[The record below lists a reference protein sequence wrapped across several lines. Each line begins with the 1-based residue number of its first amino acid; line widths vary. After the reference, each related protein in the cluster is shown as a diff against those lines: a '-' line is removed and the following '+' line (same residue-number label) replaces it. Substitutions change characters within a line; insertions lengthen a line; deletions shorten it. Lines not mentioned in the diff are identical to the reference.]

1 MTAPLDPYARVRLEQ
16 QSVPTVA
23 AALVVAAAFSLAIFG
38 RAAGW
43 GEVDSVE
50 TFVLIFSS
58 IVVEALP
65 FVLLGALVSG
75 AIAVYV
81 PNRFFERISRLPV
94 ALQIPGAALGGLAFP
109 VCECGSVPVAR
120 RLILR
125 GVHPAAGV
133 AFMLAS
139 PVMNPIVLASTWVA
153 YSGRGL
159 GAEMVLGRAGFG
171 LVLAALI
178 GLAAGRVSA
187 DALLRPRSQDLYGH
201 EHDGHS
207 HDVEAEGAPR
217 REQFLEHLVTD
228 FLFMGKFIVLG
239 AALAATMQTLVPQSV
254 VSGLA
259 GSMLLA
265 PLALMGLAF
274 MLSLCSEADA
284 FVAVSFTAFSPGS
297 QLAFLVLGPMIDTKL
312 ALLYGATFRQR
323 FSWRVL
329 AIAVPFLVVASV
341 VFDKAVG

>member
-1 MTAPLDPYARVRLEQ
+1 MTVPVDPYARARLGGPER
-16 QSVPTVA
+16 SDDRGCA
-23 AALVVAAAFSLAIFG
+23 RSRRGDLG
-38 RAAGW
+38 RRLWPGTGW
-43 GEVDSVE
+43 GEIDSVE

-65 FVLLGALVSG
+65 LLLGVLVSG

-81 PNRFFERISRLPV
+81 PNRFFERIGRLPV

-171 LVLAALI
+171 LILAALV

-201 EHDGHS
+201 ERDGHA

-228 FLFMGKFIVLG
+228 FLYMGKFIVLG
-239 AALAATMQTLVPQSV
+239 AALAATMQTLVPQSIV
-254 VSGLA
+254 TGLA
-259 GSMLLA
+259 GSTLLA

-284 FVAVSFTAFSPGS
+284 FVAVSFTAFTPGS

-312 ALLYGATFRQR
+312 TLLYGATFRER
-323 FSWRVL
+323 FSSRL
-329 AIAVPFLVVASV
+329 LIIAVPFLVAASV
-341 VFDKAVG
+341 IFDGIVQ